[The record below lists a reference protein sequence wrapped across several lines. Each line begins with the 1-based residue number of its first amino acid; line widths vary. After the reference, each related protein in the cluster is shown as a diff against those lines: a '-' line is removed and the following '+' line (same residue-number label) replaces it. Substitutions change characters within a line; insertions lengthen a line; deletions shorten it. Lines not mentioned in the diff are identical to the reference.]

1 MNWETYDVKDVLDR
15 KAGEHSI
22 SDERILKHAKEN
34 KLIIVTKDQ
43 GLKRQCYNELV
54 PFVNLG
60 SPQEE
65 ANIVNQKLNEML
77 SWKEYL

>member
-1 MNWETYDVKDVLDR
+1 MNWETYDINDVLDR
-15 KAGEHSI
+15 KAGENSI
-22 SDERILKHAKEN
+22 SDDRILQHAKEN

-43 GLKRQCYNELV
+43 GLKLQCYSAMM
-54 PFVNLG
+54 PFVSLG

-77 SWKEYL
+77 AWKEYF